1 MVSKL
6 SRRKVSR
13 LAIEGG
19 VVEMIKAEIRHAPPL
34 AFHCE
39 GENQL
44 YSPALEAAGVHYTG
58 GAISINAG
66 LLTIKRGMRWRSF
79 TMASHKLLVF
89 FGLSP
94 LGVLSQGFVYGL
106 PIACKASMLH
116 HQLTLHRRELELS
129 RRKVAEIFTEDLQRA
144 GYPFARFVGLVTRWF
159 MPRGGWPSSD

>member
-1 MVSKL
+1 MAHMTKAKIRQVS
-6 SRRKVSR
+6 
-13 LAIEGG
+13 
-19 VVEMIKAEIRHAPPL
+19 PL
-34 AFHCE
+34 FFHCE

-94 LGVLSQGFVYGL
+94 LGCCPKVLSTGYQ
-106 PIACKASMLH
+106 LH
-116 HQLTLHRRELELS
+116 ARRPCFITS
-129 RRKVAEIFTEDLQRA
+129 
-144 GYPFARFVGLVTRWF
+144 
-159 MPRGGWPSSD
+159 

>member
-6 SRRKVSR
+6 GRRRVPR
-13 LAIEGG
+13 LSTEGG
-19 VVEMIKAEIRHAPPL
+19 MAHMTKAKIRQVSPL
-34 AFHCE
+34 FFHCE